1 MEIYRKDASF
11 KEKDIRKLFLLM
23 GDACFEQLYKH
34 GYSDDK
40 VAWMIYRWNMHFTDA
55 FYDADYE
62 NISIYT
68 TPTKVDRFFSY
79 RQFIVKTNDL
89 MLFKGTVE
97 VIYVDKKTLRPV
109 RADDFGEDLI
119 KIFDEEDIGDAC
131 YDGSDNITDFVIKEA
146 YIDGY
151 KHVNNGVYVEEV
163 SKLCD
168 KRIKDLKIKYQ
179 KQCLLGENVKI
190 AYRLHEDGTDFR
202 FFTDSEIKV
211 YANVLY

>member
-1 MEIYRKDASF
+1 
-11 KEKDIRKLFLLM
+11 
-23 GDACFEQLYKH
+23 
-34 GYSDDK
+34 
-40 VAWMIYRWNMHFTDA
+40 MHFTDA

-79 RQFIVKTNDL
+79 RQFIVKANDL

-119 KIFDEEDIGDAC
+119 KIFDEEDIGDAY

-151 KHVNNGVYVEEV
+151 NHVNNGVYVEEV

-179 KQCLLGENVKI
+179 KQCLLGEDVKI
-190 AYRLHEDGTDFR
+190 AYRLNEDGADFR